1 MNTRKPDYLKEG
13 LLKFVQNGPKNLDEC
28 VVEGGDILK
37 REGFKGSSQSD
48 DFRMRVY
55 EKLHQ
60 LKAVGYVTTDRSVKP
75 PLFEATKAVKEVA

>member
-13 LLKFVQNGPKNLDEC
+13 LLEFLQEGPKNLDEC
-28 VVEGGDILK
+28 VIEGGKVLK
-37 REGFKGSSQSD
+37 RNGFKGSSQSD

-60 LKAVGYVTTDRSVKP
+60 LKAVGHVTTDRSVKP
-75 PLFEATKAVKEVA
+75 PLFMAA

>member
-1 MNTRKPDYLKEG
+1 LKEG
-13 LLKFVQNGPKNLDEC
+13 LLEFLQDGPKNLDEC
-28 VVEGGDILK
+28 VIEGGNVMR

-60 LKAVGYVTTDRSVKP
+60 LKAVGYVNKDRSVKP
-75 PLFEATKAVKEVA
+75 ALFAATENARKVS